1 MNHNHNYN
9 LTDGKNNSYS
19 TDIKNN
25 KNNKINNLKIFS
37 LYKNFLK
44 KELPKY
50 SNIETQIDSDKNKIR
65 NYYLSDPLFKDTIEQ
80 NSAIFFFK
88 NGFKKLFF
96 GPHGYVTRKS
106 LALRKFYKSFE
117 PKKVDFSEK
126 LFMGSMDLFN
136 TLGNYSTYNY
146 RLKDN
151 QKKIVELNGNFD
163 MSNPNLVKMKMTYKN
178 FKKLDKSG
186 EGEDIKDKI
195 LNEDITSPKN
205 KSKGK
210 RFSVFNNT
218 HNLFLNYKNNL
229 IFDNSK
235 RASLIKPRKT
245 LKQNTDINYF
255 KQETLENVSKTS
267 NNTLTKF
274 FDIPNIK
281 PIPKKNIFLKTFNN
295 NTSEKI
301 NKSIKNIK
309 IETSKKEENK
319 NKKKVIENYTSKTIK
334 FSEYFKNRK
343 DFKKYINSFKKSLDK
358 KIFSSNNSNHKIR
371 DSLNNFIIN
380 NEKYV
385 RKKNYYFKRKMEEPY
400 NEFKE
405 DSKNE
410 ENFQNFAKNVDF
422 SNFNSSLKSKKNDK
436 INNINM
442 AFSFKV
448 SLGGNVPVKEYI
460 KKLKKKKEKE
470 KENKILDSVRL
481 NFKANSKIIHN
492 LTISLD
498 DIKKKYNIHF

>member
-1 MNHNHNYN
+1 MNHNYNYN
-9 LTDGKNNSYS
+9 LTDNNNNSS
-19 TDIKNN
+19 PTGIKNN
-25 KNNKINNLKIFS
+25 KCNKLNNLKIFS
-37 LYKNFLK
+37 LYKNLLK

-50 SNIETQIDSDKNKIR
+50 SNIETEIDSDKNKIR
-65 NYYLSDPLFKDTIEQ
+65 DYYLSIPLFKDTIEQ

-96 GPHGYVTRKS
+96 GPHGFVTRKS

-136 TLGNYSTYNY
+136 SLGNYSTYNN

-163 MSNPNLVKMKMTYKN
+163 MSNSKLIKMKMTYKN

-186 EGEDIKDKI
+186 DYEDIKDK
-195 LNEDITSPKN
+195 LLYEDIMSPKN
-205 KSKGK
+205 KNTKK
-210 RFSVFNNT
+210 RFTVFNKT

-229 IFDNSK
+229 ISPNSK

-245 LKQNTDINYF
+245 LKQNTDINF
-255 KQETLENVSKTS
+255 LKPETLENISKTS

-281 PIPKKNIFLKTFNN
+281 PIQKKNIFLKTLN
-295 NTSEKI
+295 NTSGKI
-301 NKSIKNIK
+301 NKSIKSIK
-309 IETSKKEENK
+309 IEASKKEEDK
-319 NKKKVIENYTSKTIK
+319 NKKKVIENYTSKIK
-334 FSEYFKNRK
+334 FSEYFKKQK

-385 RKKNYYFKRKMEEPY
+385 RKKNNYFKKKMEEPY

-422 SNFNSSLKSKKNDK
+422 SNYNSSLKSKKNDK

-470 KENKILDSVRL
+470 KENKILDSVRS

-498 DIKKKYNIHF
+498 DIKKKYNY